1 MKLKKYGKGGKYEM
15 YGNGG
20 GVKVTKKMADDK
32 FKKDFEAAAN
42 MTNDLA
48 KQLAKGVDAKGMPLK
63 PAAKNALAEQ
73 IKKRKASEQGMKA
86 NYRYVG
92 TEIPAGEAPF
102 EDDAM
107 YEKGGK
113 IVGPKKKDKVTKITP
128 EYIKQQEGFAKAT
141 YESYMDGLKKMG
153 KDVNARTKYEGEL
166 KAIKS
171 MYADLDYASLSDK
184 DKAAVDKHKKEA
196 MKFAFSSVPAYLKGG
211 QVKLKKKK

>member
-1 MKLKKYGKGGKYEM
+1 MKLKTYGTGGKYEM

-48 KQLAKGVDAKGMPLK
+48 KQLAKGVDTKGMPLK
-63 PAAKNALAEQ
+63 PAAKKALAEQ

-92 TEIPAGEAPF
+92 TEIPAGKAPF

-107 YEKGGK
+107 Y
-113 IVGPKKKDKVTKITP
+113 
-128 EYIKQQEGFAKAT
+128 
-141 YESYMDGLKKMG
+141 
-153 KDVNARTKYEGEL
+153 
-166 KAIKS
+166 
-171 MYADLDYASLSDK
+171 
-184 DKAAVDKHKKEA
+184 
-196 MKFAFSSVPAYLKGG
+196 LKGG
-211 QVKLKKKK
+211 QVKLDANKDGKITGADFKMLKLKKK

>member
-48 KQLAKGVDAKGMPLK
+48 KQLAEGVDAKGMPLK
-63 PAAKNALAEQ
+63 PAAKKALAEQ

-92 TEIPAGEAPF
+92 TEIPAGKAPF

-107 YEKGGK
+107 Y
-113 IVGPKKKDKVTKITP
+113 
-128 EYIKQQEGFAKAT
+128 
-141 YESYMDGLKKMG
+141 
-153 KDVNARTKYEGEL
+153 
-166 KAIKS
+166 
-171 MYADLDYASLSDK
+171 
-184 DKAAVDKHKKEA
+184 
-196 MKFAFSSVPAYLKGG
+196 LKGG
-211 QVKLKKKK
+211 QVKIDANKDGKITGADFKMLKLKKKK